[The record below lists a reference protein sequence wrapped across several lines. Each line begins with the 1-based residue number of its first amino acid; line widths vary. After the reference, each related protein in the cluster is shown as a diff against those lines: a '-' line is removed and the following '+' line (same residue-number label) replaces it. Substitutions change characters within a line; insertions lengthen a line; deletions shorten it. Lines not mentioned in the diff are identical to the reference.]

1 MADQLATP
9 ADLAALL
16 HIDEADLHV
25 PAATLLIECA
35 TAVVQEV
42 AGQRIVRAES
52 TVTLEPSLGCWLWL
66 PQLPVVSVESVTLDG
81 TALVAGADYSVRGY
95 RLWRSAGW
103 QTAASWET
111 AGVRAPS
118 EITVEYTH
126 GYEADAQE
134 LQRARQAV
142 VALAGAVYGN
152 PTGVTREQVD
162 DYAVVYEAMAARM
175 EAAPYLRD
183 GLLRYYG
190 RSAGLITLGG

>member
-16 HIDEADLHV
+16 HIEVADLHV
-25 PAATLLIECA
+25 AAATLLIECA

-42 AGQRIVRAES
+42 AGQRIVRASS
-52 TVTLEPSLGCWLWL
+52 TVTLEPGPGRWLWL
-66 PQLPVVSVESVTLDG
+66 PQIPVVSVTSVALDG
-81 TALVAGADYSVRGY
+81 TALASGDYQVRGH
-95 RLWRSAGW
+95 RLWREGGW
-103 QTAASWET
+103 QLLTSP
-111 AGVRAPS
+111 PS
-118 EITVEYTH
+118 EVAVEYTH
-126 GYEADAQE
+126 GYDAGAQE

-142 VALAGAVYGN
+142 VALAGAVYSN
-152 PTGVTREQVD
+152 PTGASREQID
-162 DYAVVYEAMAARM
+162 DYAVAYEAIAARM